1 MRKKLPPIHPGEQ
14 LREELMI
21 PLGLSSNALARA
33 LNVTPARINEI
44 VRERR
49 GITADTALRLA
60 RFFNTS
66 RQFWLNLQSNYDVQ
80 CAEDAAGQVIARIQP
95 RQAVIAHRARA

>member
-1 MRKKLPPIHPGEQ
+1 MSKKLKPIHPGEI
-14 LREELMI
+14 LREEYMI

-49 GITADTALRLA
+49 RISADTALRLA
-60 RFFNTS
+60 RNFKTDVQS
-66 RQFWLNLQSNYDVQ
+66 WLNLQANYDLQ
-80 CAEDAAGQVIARIQP
+80 RAEDTAGRSINRIQP
-95 RQAVIAHRARA
+95 HTAGDVNST

>member
-14 LREELMI
+14 LREEFMI